1 MKATTGLFTWLPAG
15 SVGSLVLRSILLEE
29 ETVIWSRDISEKYM
43 TLTRN
48 GYVILSIVA
57 LLLIIS
63 GAAIAANPSVAP
75 LTNGIRFA
83 GLAGFVLLAV
93 AAAMTPFS
101 RDIYRTC
108 GKSFLVFHHAFAIS
122 GLILI
127 TLHPVFLAIR
137 VMNPAVFLPVFSPF
151 SNFLVLAGRPSL
163 ILIYVALAGI
173 LLRRAI
179 PAYWRVV
186 HGLVWVALIL
196 GIIHANLI
204 GIDFANPV
212 IFVIFNGLAIFA
224 AGALVLKRMQRRATA
239 AGTT

>member
-1 MKATTGLFTWLPAG
+1 
-15 SVGSLVLRSILLEE
+15 
-29 ETVIWSRDISEKYM
+29 M

-48 GYVILSIVA
+48 GYLILSAVA
-57 LLLIIS
+57 LLLLIS
-63 GAAIAANPSVAP
+63 AAAVASNPSPVP
-75 LTNGIRFA
+75 LTNGIRLA

-108 GKSFLVFHHAFAIS
+108 GKSFLVFHHAFAIC

-127 TLHPVFLAIR
+127 TLHPVFLAVR

-151 SNFLVLAGRPSL
+151 TDFLALAGRPSL

-179 PAYWRVV
+179 PGYWRVV
-186 HGLVWVALIL
+186 HGLIWVALIL

-204 GIDFANPV
+204 GIDMSNPV
-212 IFVIFNGLAIFA
+212 IFFIFNGLTVVAL
-224 AGALVLKRMQRRATA
+224 GAFVAKRMQRRAMA
-239 AGTT
+239 ASQA